1 MKNDLTNDQLLLIEQ
16 FVDFYK
22 KIPSKQFQ
30 KIKKE
35 VNMEFV
41 ATTISE
47 HIIIEN
53 EKTMKTKWLKEGE
66 KKGVKKGEKRGE
78 KRGET
83 KGEIN
88 TLKKLYRQKIL
99 TKEQYE
105 RRVKPLRKQL
115 ESL

>member
-1 MKNDLTNDQLLLIEQ
+1 
-16 FVDFYK
+16 
-22 KIPSKQFQ
+22 
-30 KIKKE
+30 
-35 VNMEFV
+35 MEFV

-53 EKTMKTKWLKEGE
+53 EKTMKTKWLKEGEKKGE